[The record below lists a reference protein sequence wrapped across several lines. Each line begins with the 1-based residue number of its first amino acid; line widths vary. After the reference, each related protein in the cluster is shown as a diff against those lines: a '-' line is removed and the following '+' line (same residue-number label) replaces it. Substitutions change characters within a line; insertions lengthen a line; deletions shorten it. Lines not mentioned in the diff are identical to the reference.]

1 MNKHDQHMNDL
12 NTAFD
17 LLKTDDSY
25 LTLEE
30 TLSNPQAELLFGE
43 GILINS
49 NRVHVYR
56 QGLITPIEDGT
67 PQPQTSFD
75 LNPDNV
81 GFLKPNHLFAM
92 ETGNRS
98 IQ

>member
-1 MNKHDQHMNDL
+1 MNKHDQRMNDL
-12 NTAFD
+12 NTAFNI
-17 LLKTDDSY
+17 LQTDDSN

-30 TLSNPQAELLFGE
+30 NPPNTQAELLFGE

-56 QGLITPIEDGT
+56 QGFITPIT
-67 PQPQTSFD
+67 NAKPQTSFD